1 MNPQLTDSLR
11 QLTPKQRLLLN
22 RKIWDSSLAA
32 FAIGACGYKETNAR
46 THKDMI
52 ACLEGPENRK
62 LIVMPRGT
70 FKTSISSVAYPIWRL
85 AQNPNLRVML
95 DSELYTNS
103 KMRIREIKGHIESSV
118 FKEVY
123 GDWRGPVWAE
133 GEIIIRP
140 RTRILKEPSIMASG
154 IGAGKT
160 GVHVDLIIADDLN
173 SATNSNTPEGCEKI
187 INHFRYYTSI
197 LEPGGE
203 IILVGTRYSAMDSIQ
218 FVIDTLLTDEQR
230 EALKLI

>member
-1 MNPQLTDSLR
+1 M
-11 QLTPKQRLLLN
+11 LLN
-22 RKIWDSSLAA
+22 KKVWDSSLAA
-32 FAIGACGYKETNAR
+32 FAVGACGYKETNAR

-52 ACLEGPENRK
+52 ACLEGPEERK

-85 AQNPNLRVML
+85 SHNPNLRIML

-103 KMRIREIKGHIESSV
+103 KMRIREIKGHIESST

-133 GEIIIRP
+133 GEIIIKP
-140 RTRILKEPSIMASG
+140 RTKILKEPSIMASG

-173 SATNSNTPEGCEKI
+173 SATNSNTPEGLQKVI
-187 INHFRYYTSI
+187 DHFRYYTSI
-197 LEPGGE
+197 LDPGGE
-203 IILVGTRYSAMDSIQ
+203 IVLVGTRYSSNDVLGW
-218 FVIDTLLTDEQR
+218 VIETLFTDEQR
-230 EALKLI
+230 QILKNI